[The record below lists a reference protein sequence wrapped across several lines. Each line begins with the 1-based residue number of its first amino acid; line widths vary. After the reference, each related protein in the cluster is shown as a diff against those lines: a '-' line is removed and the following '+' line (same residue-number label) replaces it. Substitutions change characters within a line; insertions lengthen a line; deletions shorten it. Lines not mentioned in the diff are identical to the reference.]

1 MSSEARHYDG
11 LVKLL
16 RSKRLM
22 ATKNYTVSYRRK
34 RSGKTNYKKRLKLLL
49 SSKPRLV
56 VRKSLRSTIMQ
67 IIEYNPDGDKV
78 LAAACSKDLTKLGWK
93 GSTSNLSSAYLTGL
107 LLGQKAKKAKVS
119 EAILDIGLNTPAKGS
134 RLFASVKGVIDSG
147 LKVPSGNEI
156 FPSKD
161 RIEGKHIVNYAL
173 HLQKSDKQ
181 RYEKQFSLYLKQG
194 LKPETI
200 ATHFAEI
207 KNKIA
212 QQ

>member
-1 MSSEARHYDG
+1 
-11 LVKLL
+11 
-16 RSKRLM
+16 M
-22 ATKNYTVSYRRK
+22 ADKKYTVAYRRK
-34 RSGKTNYKKRLKLLL
+34 RSGKTNYKKRLTLLL

-56 VRKSLRSTIMQ
+56 VRKSLKSTMMQ
-67 IIEYNPDGDKV
+67 LVEYNADGDKV
-78 LAAACSKDLTKLGWK
+78 LASACSKDLTKLGWK

-181 RYEKQFSLYLKQG
+181 KYEKQFSLYLKQG
-194 LKPETI
+194 LKPETLV
-200 ATHFAEI
+200 AHFAEI
-207 KNKIA
+207 KNKII